1 MLEFKI
7 YKSPQKVTK
16 MMLGSAA
23 FVGLGIYLL
32 TKPTTKPWQAWV
44 CIGFFSLG
52 ILIGLYQLLDRRPRI
67 IINEVG
73 LFDRTTHHE
82 FINWEIIQ
90 DVYLA
95 EMQHQQFI
103 CLVVDAAF
111 EPSRKQGRIK
121 RELAGLNKGLGFQE
135 LNIWL
140 GSVNTDAVR
149 FAEFIRAMRGAA
161 PLEREALVRKAIANL

>member
-1 MLEFKI
+1 MLEFRL
-7 YKSPQKVTK
+7 YKSPKKVVK
-16 MMLGSAA
+16 MMLGAAA

-32 TKPTTKPWQAWV
+32 TKPTTEPWKAWV

-67 IINEVG
+67 VINELG

-82 FINWEIIQ
+82 FINWGIIQ

-95 EMQHQQFI
+95 EMQGQQFL

-111 EPSRKQGRIK
+111 EPSRKQGRFK
-121 RELAGLNKGLGFQE
+121 RELANLNKGLGFQE

-140 GSVNTDAVR
+140 GSVNIDAVR
-149 FAEFIRAMRGAA
+149 FAKFILAMRGAA
-161 PLEREALVRKAIANL
+161 RPERETLVQQAIANL